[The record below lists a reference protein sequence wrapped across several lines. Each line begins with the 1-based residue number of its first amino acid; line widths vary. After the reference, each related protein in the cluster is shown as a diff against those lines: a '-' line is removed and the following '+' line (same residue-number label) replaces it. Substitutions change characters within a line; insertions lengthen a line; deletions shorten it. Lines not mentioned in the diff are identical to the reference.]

1 MQSEYVFQEITAW
14 NPNFTSNFPI
24 SPPPSKSTGNV
35 KMVWKQISV
44 NYTILSKFKTFKFKG
59 HNSSLYC
66 FEFNHTSNSWSCWC
80 LVFNKNNLCSKLFL
94 ILMQPTWGMINYS
107 HFHHRKCQNT
117 LVGDKS
123 FSLLLIET
131 LNDCHSVQEVTN
143 SIIAIIR
150 KRVHSTV

>member
-1 MQSEYVFQEITAW
+1 M
-14 NPNFTSNFPI
+14 
-24 SPPPSKSTGNV
+24 PSKKSLPEIQISLQTTPSPHHQVNGNV
-35 KMVWKQISV
+35 KMVWRQISV

-59 HNSSLYC
+59 HKCSLYC
-66 FEFNHTSNSWSCWC
+66 FEFNHTSDSWSCWC

-94 ILMQPTWGMINYS
+94 ILMQPMRGITVINYS